1 MLWLWVH
8 LGPAHC
14 PGSSWLL
21 HNTGSSRAGLRRW
34 IRSWGHQEW
43 SATARQHRC
52 LPGLFRTV
60 LREQGGSLSICL
72 HVLNTSHPC
81 FWSTSQEDSSDDLTA
96 SRVLSPDAPSHSC
109 IREQLGQDCPPQR
122 LLPFAPGPPLTL
134 GETRGLESGPRTL
147 LASEDYHLWARCMT
161 PVFSMDYVIPTVM
174 RKPARSPARTPALL
188 VLASLPSVK
197 WGRLCSTRAS
207 PLFPPG

>member
-14 PGSSWLL
+14 LGSSWLL
-21 HNTGSSRAGLRRW
+21 HNTGSSRAGMRWW

-43 SATARQHRC
+43 STASCQHCC

-72 HVLNTSHPC
+72 HVLNTSRAC

-96 SRVLSPDAPSHSC
+96 SRVLSPDAPSHSG

-122 LLPFAPGPPLTL
+122 LLPFAPGPLSHP
-134 GETRGLESGPRTL
+134 GKHGGWNPGLAHYWPPTISGP
-147 LASEDYHLWARCMT
+147 DARHT
-161 PVFSMDYVIPTVM
+161 
-174 RKPARSPARTPALL
+174 
-188 VLASLPSVK
+188 
-197 WGRLCSTRAS
+197 CSQGTM
-207 PLFPPG
+207 LFQL